1 MIPDQPL
8 GVVELVMQSSMMA
21 KCVLLILC
29 VFSITSWAIMLNKYF
44 VYKAAKNEDRKF
56 LDVFSKNENLTQ
68 IYNSAQKLRLS
79 PLARLFLTG
88 YRELYLFQEMAK
100 LDREKSGGRPLS
112 SGERLTEQDIKG
124 ISLALNKS
132 INREVERFSKRLE
145 FLATTG
151 STTPFIG
158 LFGTV
163 WGIMHSFRS
172 IGVQGTASIGGVAPG
187 IAEALIATAAG
198 LGAAIPA
205 VIFFNYLNN
214 KVFVLSSSMDDFCQD
229 FIYLAEKNFTPS
241 QTKEAQKKTET
252 KKETKPKVI
261 EKKAK

>member
-1 MIPDQPL
+1 MISDQPL
-8 GVVELVMQSSMMA
+8 SVIELVLQSSMMA
-21 KCVLLILC
+21 KGVLLTLFI
-29 VFSITSWAIMLNKYF
+29 FSITSWAIMLNKYF
-44 VYKAAKNEDRKF
+44 VYRVAKSEDNKF
-56 LDVFSKNENLTQ
+56 LEVFSKTENLTK
-68 IYNSAQKLRLS
+68 IYNFAKELQVS

-100 LDREKSGGRPLS
+100 EERKKKGGQPLS
-112 SGERLTEQDIKG
+112 SGENLTERDIKG

-198 LGAAIPA
+198 LVAAIPA
-205 VIFFNYLNN
+205 VIFFNYFNN
-214 KVFVLSSSMDDFCQD
+214 KVFIITSSMDDFCQD
-229 FIYLAEKNFTPS
+229 FIYLAEKNFIQS
-241 QTKEAQKKTET
+241 RKKDSS
-252 KKETKPKVI
+252 I
-261 EKKAK
+261 DLS

>member
-8 GVVELVMQSSMMA
+8 GVVELVIQSSMMA
-21 KCVLLILC
+21 KCVLLILF

-68 IYNSAQKLRLS
+68 IYNTAQKLRLS

-100 LDREKSGGRPLS
+100 LDREKSGGLPLS

-241 QTKEAQKKTET
+241 QKKEAKKKTET
-252 KKETKPKVI
+252 KKEPKPKVI

>member
-1 MIPDQPL
+1 MILDQPL
-8 GVVELVMQSSMMA
+8 GVIELVIQSTLMA
-21 KCVLLILC
+21 KAVLLILLI
-29 VFSITSWAIMLNKYF
+29 FSITSWAIMLNKFF
-44 VYKAAKNEDRKF
+44 VYRAARGEDNRF
-56 LDVFSKNENLTQ
+56 LEVFSKTENLTE
-68 IYNSAQKLRLS
+68 IYNFAKNLRLS

-100 LDREKSGGRPLS
+100 EERKKRGEAALS
-112 SGERLTEQDIKG
+112 SGEKLTDRDIKG

-198 LGAAIPA
+198 LIAAIPA

-214 KVFVLSSSMDDFCQD
+214 KVFVLTSSMDDFCQD
-229 FIYLAEKNFTPS
+229 FIYLAEKNFMPS
-241 QTKEAQKKTET
+241 KEQESSLDFSQ
-252 KKETKPKVI
+252 
-261 EKKAK
+261 

>member
-1 MIPDQPL
+1 MISDQPL
-8 GVVELVMQSSMMA
+8 SIVELVLQSGMMA
-21 KCVLLILC
+21 KGVLLTLFI
-29 VFSITSWAIMLNKYF
+29 FSITSWAIMLNKYF
-44 VYKAAKNEDRKF
+44 VYRVAKSEDSKF
-56 LDVFSKNENLTQ
+56 LEVFSKTENLTK
-68 IYNSAQKLRLS
+68 IYNFAKELQVS

-100 LDREKSGGRPLS
+100 EERKKRGGLPLS
-112 SGERLTEQDIKG
+112 SGEKLTERDIKG

-198 LGAAIPA
+198 LVAAIPA
-205 VIFFNYLNN
+205 VIFFNYFNN
-214 KVFVLSSSMDDFCQD
+214 KVFVMTSSMDDFCQD
-229 FIYLAEKNFTPS
+229 FVYLAEKNFIQS
-241 QTKEAQKKTET
+241 RQKESA
-252 KKETKPKVI
+252 I
-261 EKKAK
+261 DLS

>member
-1 MIPDQPL
+1 MILDQPL
-8 GVVELVMQSSMMA
+8 GVIELVIQSSLMA
-21 KCVLLILC
+21 KAVLLILLI
-29 VFSITSWAIMLNKYF
+29 FSITSWAIMLNKFF
-44 VYKAAKNEDRKF
+44 VYRAARGEDNRF
-56 LDVFSKNENLTQ
+56 LEVFSKTENLTE
-68 IYNSAQKLRLS
+68 IYNFAKNLRLS

-100 LDREKSGGRPLS
+100 EERKNRGEAALSTGEK
-112 SGERLTEQDIKG
+112 LTERDIKG
-124 ISLALNKS
+124 IGLALNKS

-198 LGAAIPA
+198 RIAAIPA

-214 KVFVLSSSMDDFCQD
+214 KVFVLTSSMDDFCQD
-229 FIYLAEKNFTPS
+229 FIYLAEKNFMPS
-241 QTKEAQKKTET
+241 KEQESSLDFSQ
-252 KKETKPKVI
+252 
-261 EKKAK
+261 

>member
-1 MIPDQPL
+1 MTPDQPL
-8 GVVELVMQSSMMA
+8 GVVELVMQSTLMA
-21 KCVLLILC
+21 KGVLLTLLI
-29 VFSITSWAIMLNKYF
+29 FSITSWAIMLNKYF
-44 VYKAAKNEDRKF
+44 VYKAAKNEDKKF
-56 LDVFSKNENLTQ
+56 LEVFSKNENLTQ
-68 IYNSAQKLRLS
+68 IYNFAKELRVS

-100 LDREKSGGRPLS
+100 EDRKKRGEMPPP
-112 SGERLTEQDIKG
+112 SGEKLTERDIKG

-198 LGAAIPA
+198 LVAAIPA

-214 KVFVLSSSMDDFCQD
+214 KVFVLTSSMDDFCQD
-229 FIYLAEKNFTPS
+229 FIYLAEKNFTQS
-241 QTKEAQKKTET
+241 QQKESSLDLS
-252 KKETKPKVI
+252 
-261 EKKAK
+261 

>member
-1 MIPDQPL
+1 MIPEQPL
-8 GVVELVMQSSMMA
+8 GIIELITQSSMMA
-21 KCVLLILC
+21 KGVLLILLI
-29 VFSITSWAIMLNKYF
+29 FSITSWAIMLSKFF
-44 VYKAAKNEDRKF
+44 VYRSARNENSKF
-56 LDVFSKNENLTQ
+56 LEVFSKTENLTQ
-68 IYNSAQKLRLS
+68 IYNFAKELRLS

-100 LDREKSGGRPLS
+100 DDRKKQGEAPLP
-112 SGERLTEQDIKG
+112 SGERLAERDIKG
-124 ISLALNKS
+124 ISLSLNKA
-132 INREVERFSKRLE
+132 INREVARFSGRLE

-198 LGAAIPA
+198 LIAAIPA

-214 KVFVLSSSMDDFCQD
+214 KVFLLTSTMDDFCQD
-229 FIYLAEKNFTPS
+229 FVYLAEKNFTVS
-241 QTKEAQKKTET
+241 QGKERSFDLSE
-252 KKETKPKVI
+252 
-261 EKKAK
+261 

>member
-1 MIPDQPL
+1 MISDQPL
-8 GVVELVMQSSMMA
+8 SVVELVLQSSIVA
-21 KCVLLILC
+21 KGVLLTLII
-29 VFSITSWAIMLNKYF
+29 FSITSWAIMLNKFF
-44 VYKAAKNEDRKF
+44 VYQVAKSEDSKF
-56 LDVFSKNENLTQ
+56 LEVFSKTENLTQ
-68 IYNSAQKLRLS
+68 IYNFAKELQVS

-100 LDREKSGGRPLS
+100 EERKKRGGLPLS
-112 SGERLTEQDIKG
+112 SGEKLTERDIKG

-198 LGAAIPA
+198 LVAAIPA
-205 VIFFNYLNN
+205 VIFFNYFNN
-214 KVFVLSSSMDDFCQD
+214 KVFVMTSSMDDFCQD
-229 FIYLAEKNFTPS
+229 FIYLAEKNFIQS
-241 QTKEAQKKTET
+241 RQKES
-252 KKETKPKVI
+252 PI
-261 EKKAK
+261 DLS

>member
-1 MIPDQPL
+1 MILDQPL
-8 GVVELVMQSSMMA
+8 GVIELVIQSSLMA
-21 KCVLLILC
+21 KAVLLILLI
-29 VFSITSWAIMLNKYF
+29 FSITSWAIMLNKFF
-44 VYKAAKNEDRKF
+44 VYRAARGEDNRF
-56 LDVFSKNENLTQ
+56 LEVFSKTENLTE
-68 IYNSAQKLRLS
+68 IYNFAKNLRLS

-100 LDREKSGGRPLS
+100 EERKKRGEAALSTGEK
-112 SGERLTEQDIKG
+112 LTERDIKG
-124 ISLALNKS
+124 IGLALNKS

-198 LGAAIPA
+198 LIAAIPA

-214 KVFVLSSSMDDFCQD
+214 KVFVLTSSMDDFCQD
-229 FIYLAEKNFTPS
+229 FIYLAEKNFMPS
-241 QTKEAQKKTET
+241 KEQESSLDLSQ
-252 KKETKPKVI
+252 
-261 EKKAK
+261 

>member
-1 MIPDQPL
+1 MISDQPL
-8 GVVELVMQSSMMA
+8 SVVELVLQSSMMA
-21 KCVLLILC
+21 KGVLLTLFI
-29 VFSITSWAIMLNKYF
+29 FSITSWAIMLNKYF
-44 VYKAAKNEDRKF
+44 VYRVAKNEDNKF
-56 LDVFSKNENLTQ
+56 LEVFSKTENLTR
-68 IYNSAQKLRLS
+68 IYNFAKELQVS

-100 LDREKSGGRPLS
+100 EERKKRGGQPLS
-112 SGERLTEQDIKG
+112 SGEKLTERDIKG
-124 ISLALNKS
+124 IGLALNKS

-198 LGAAIPA
+198 LVAAIPA
-205 VIFFNYLNN
+205 VIFFNYFNN
-214 KVFVLSSSMDDFCQD
+214 KVFVMTSSMDDFCQD
-229 FIYLAEKNFTPS
+229 FIYLAEKNFIQS
-241 QTKEAQKKTET
+241 RQKES
-252 KKETKPKVI
+252 PI
-261 EKKAK
+261 DLS

>member
-1 MIPDQPL
+1 MILDQPL
-8 GVVELVMQSSMMA
+8 GVIELVIQSSLMA
-21 KCVLLILC
+21 KAVLLILLI
-29 VFSITSWAIMLNKYF
+29 FSITSWAIMLNKFF
-44 VYKAAKNEDRKF
+44 VYRAARGEDNRF
-56 LDVFSKNENLTQ
+56 LEVFSKTENLTE
-68 IYNSAQKLRLS
+68 IYNFAKNLRLS

-100 LDREKSGGRPLS
+100 EERKKRGEAALSAGEK
-112 SGERLTEQDIKG
+112 LTERDIKG
-124 ISLALNKS
+124 IGLALNKS

-198 LGAAIPA
+198 LIAAIPA

-214 KVFVLSSSMDDFCQD
+214 KVFVLTSSMDDFCQD
-229 FIYLAEKNFTPS
+229 FIYLAEKNFMPS
-241 QTKEAQKKTET
+241 KEQESSLDFSQ
-252 KKETKPKVI
+252 
-261 EKKAK
+261 

>member
-1 MIPDQPL
+1 MISDQPL
-8 GVVELVMQSSMMA
+8 SVIELVLQSSIVA
-21 KCVLLILC
+21 KGVLLTLFI
-29 VFSITSWAIMLNKYF
+29 FSITSWAIMLNKFF
-44 VYKAAKNEDRKF
+44 VYRVAKSEDSKF
-56 LDVFSKNENLTQ
+56 LEVFSKTENLTK
-68 IYNSAQKLRLS
+68 IYNFAKGLQVS
-79 PLARLFLTG
+79 PLAHLFLTG

-100 LDREKSGGRPLS
+100 EERKKRGGLPLS
-112 SGERLTEQDIKG
+112 SGEKLTERDIKG

-172 IGVQGTASIGGVAPG
+172 IGLQGTASIGGVAPG

-198 LGAAIPA
+198 LVAAIPA
-205 VIFFNYLNN
+205 VIFFNYFNN
-214 KVFVLSSSMDDFCQD
+214 KVFVMTSSMDDFC
-229 FIYLAEKNFTPS
+229 
-241 QTKEAQKKTET
+241 
-252 KKETKPKVI
+252 
-261 EKKAK
+261 

>member
-1 MIPDQPL
+1 MILDQPL
-8 GVVELVMQSSMMA
+8 GVIELVIQSSLMA
-21 KCVLLILC
+21 KAVLLILLI
-29 VFSITSWAIMLNKYF
+29 FSITSWAIMLNKFF
-44 VYKAAKNEDRKF
+44 VYRAARGEDNRF
-56 LDVFSKNENLTQ
+56 LEVFSKTENLTE
-68 IYNSAQKLRLS
+68 IYNFAKNLKLS

-100 LDREKSGGRPLS
+100 EERKKRGETALSTGEK
-112 SGERLTEQDIKG
+112 LTERDIKG
-124 ISLALNKS
+124 ISLAFNKS

-198 LGAAIPA
+198 LIAAIPA

-214 KVFVLSSSMDDFCQD
+214 KIFVLTSSMDDFCQD
-229 FIYLAEKNFTPS
+229 FIYLAEKNFMPS
-241 QTKEAQKKTET
+241 KEQERSLDFSQ
-252 KKETKPKVI
+252 
-261 EKKAK
+261 

>member
-1 MIPDQPL
+1 MILDQPL
-8 GVVELVMQSSMMA
+8 GVIELVIQSSLMA
-21 KCVLLILC
+21 KAVLLILLI
-29 VFSITSWAIMLNKYF
+29 FSITSWAIMLNKFF
-44 VYKAAKNEDRKF
+44 VYRAARGEDNRF
-56 LDVFSKNENLTQ
+56 LEVFSKTENLTE
-68 IYNSAQKLRLS
+68 IYNFAKNLKLS

-100 LDREKSGGRPLS
+100 EERKKRGETALSTGEK
-112 SGERLTEQDIKG
+112 LTERDIKG

-198 LGAAIPA
+198 LIAAIPA

-214 KVFVLSSSMDDFCQD
+214 KIFVLTSSMDDFCQD
-229 FIYLAEKNFTPS
+229 FIYLAEKNFMPS
-241 QTKEAQKKTET
+241 KEQERSLDFSQ
-252 KKETKPKVI
+252 
-261 EKKAK
+261 

>member
-1 MIPDQPL
+1 MILDQPL
-8 GVVELVMQSSMMA
+8 GVIELVIQSSLMA
-21 KCVLLILC
+21 KAVLLILLI
-29 VFSITSWAIMLNKYF
+29 FSITSWAIMLNKFF
-44 VYKAAKNEDRKF
+44 VYRAARGEDNRF
-56 LDVFSKNENLTQ
+56 LEVFSKTENLTE
-68 IYNSAQKLRLS
+68 IYNFAKNLRLS

-100 LDREKSGGRPLS
+100 EERKKRGKAALSTGEK
-112 SGERLTEQDIKG
+112 LTERDIKG
-124 ISLALNKS
+124 IGLALNKS

-198 LGAAIPA
+198 LIAAIPA

-214 KVFVLSSSMDDFCQD
+214 KIFVLTSSMDDFCQD
-229 FIYLAEKNFTPS
+229 FIYLAEKNFMPS
-241 QTKEAQKKTET
+241 KEQESSLDFLQ
-252 KKETKPKVI
+252 
-261 EKKAK
+261 

>member
-1 MIPDQPL
+1 MVLDQPL
-8 GVVELVMQSSMMA
+8 SVVELVMQSSIMA
-21 KCVLLILC
+21 KVVLLTLL
-29 VFSITSWAIMLNKYF
+29 VFSITSWAIMLNKLF
-44 VYKAAKNEDRKF
+44 VYRASRDEDNRF
-56 LDVFSKNENLTQ
+56 LEVFSKTENLTQ
-68 IYNSAQKLRLS
+68 IYNFAKNLRLS

-88 YRELYLFQEMAK
+88 YRELYIFQEMAK
-100 LDREKSGGRPLS
+100 ENRKKTSKQPLLVGEK
-112 SGERLTEQDIKG
+112 LTEQDIKG

-132 INREVERFSKRLE
+132 VNREVERFSKRLE

-198 LGAAIPA
+198 LITAIPA

-214 KVFVLSSSMDDFCQD
+214 KVFVFTSNMDDFCQD
-229 FIYLAEKNFTPS
+229 FIYLTEKNFMS
-241 QTKEAQKKTET
+241 SKKRTVS
-252 KKETKPKVI
+252 KDLSS
-261 EKKAK
+261 

>member
-1 MIPDQPL
+1 MILDQPL
-8 GVVELVMQSSMMA
+8 GVIELVIQSSLMA
-21 KCVLLILC
+21 KAVLLILLI
-29 VFSITSWAIMLNKYF
+29 FSITSWAIMLNKFF
-44 VYKAAKNEDRKF
+44 VYRAARGEDNRF
-56 LDVFSKNENLTQ
+56 LEVFSKTENLTE
-68 IYNSAQKLRLS
+68 IYNFAKNLRLS

-100 LDREKSGGRPLS
+100 EERKKRGEAALSTGEK
-112 SGERLTEQDIKG
+112 LTERDIKG

-198 LGAAIPA
+198 LIAAIPA

-214 KVFVLSSSMDDFCQD
+214 KVFVLTSSMDDFCQD
-229 FIYLAEKNFTPS
+229 FIYLAEKNFMPS
-241 QTKEAQKKTET
+241 KEQESSLDFSQ
-252 KKETKPKVI
+252 
-261 EKKAK
+261 

>member
-1 MIPDQPL
+1 MISDQPL
-8 GVVELVMQSSMMA
+8 SVIELVLQSSIVA
-21 KCVLLILC
+21 KGVLLTLFI
-29 VFSITSWAIMLNKYF
+29 FSITSWAIMLNKYF
-44 VYKAAKNEDRKF
+44 VYRVAKSEDSKF
-56 LDVFSKNENLTQ
+56 LEVFSKTENLTK
-68 IYNSAQKLRLS
+68 IYNFAKELQVS

-100 LDREKSGGRPLS
+100 EERKKRGGLPLS
-112 SGERLTEQDIKG
+112 SGEKLTERDIKG

-198 LGAAIPA
+198 LVAAIPA
-205 VIFFNYLNN
+205 VIFFNYFNN
-214 KVFVLSSSMDDFCQD
+214 KVFVMTSSMDDFCQD
-229 FIYLAEKNFTPS
+229 FIYLAEKNFIQS
-241 QTKEAQKKTET
+241 RQKES
-252 KKETKPKVI
+252 PI
-261 EKKAK
+261 DLS